1 MKRPYSEQ
9 PAIVIAL
16 IAAQTLCAAFFLWD
30 VITDAMRNAANGP
43 VEQFLVLE
51 SAATLALI
59 AGIVFEIR
67 VLMRLLQRKAHLERQ
82 VSLAARAFHDVI
94 EERFT
99 EWSLTAAE
107 RDVAHFSVKG
117 LSITDIASL
126 RGSAEGTVKSQLN
139 AIYRKAGV
147 GNRGE
152 LLSLLIEE
160 IMDHDSAVEGAGQP
174 VAETSG

>member
-16 IAAQTLCAAFFLWD
+16 IAAQSICAAYFLWD
-30 VITDAMRNAANGP
+30 VFADARRNAALGP
-43 VEQFLVLE
+43 IEQMLVLE
-51 SAATLALI
+51 TAATLALI
-59 AGIVFEIR
+59 AGIAFEIR
-67 VLMRLLQRKAHLERQ
+67 VLMRLLRRKAHLERQ

-94 EERFT
+94 EERFSD
-99 EWSLTAAE
+99 WSLTAAE

-117 LSITDIASL
+117 LSIGEIAGL

-152 LLSLLIEE
+152 LLSLLIED
-160 IMDHDSAVEGAGQP
+160 IMDHDSTGPTSSRGAG
-174 VAETSG
+174 ESSG

>member
-9 PAIVIAL
+9 PAIVLGL
-16 IAAQTLCAAFFLWD
+16 IAVQILCAAVFLWD
-30 VITDAMRNAANGP
+30 VTEDGIAAMVSGLLDMHLNVEAAA
-43 VEQFLVLE
+43 VL
-51 SAATLALI
+51 AMI
-59 AGIVFEIR
+59 AGIVFEAR

-99 EWSLTAAE
+99 AWALTTAE
-107 RDVAHFSVKG
+107 RDVAHFTVKG
-117 LSITDIASL
+117 LSITDIAGL

-160 IMDHDSAVEGAGQP
+160 IMDHDSAMDDAGQA

>member
-16 IAAQTLCAAFFLWD
+16 IAAQSICAAYFLWD
-30 VITDAMRNAANGP
+30 VFADARRNAALGP
-43 VEQFLVLE
+43 VEQMLVLE
-51 SAATLALI
+51 TAATLALI
-59 AGIVFEIR
+59 AGIAFEIR

-99 EWSLTAAE
+99 AWALTTAE

-117 LSITDIASL
+117 LSITEIAGM

-160 IMDHDSAVEGAGQP
+160 IMDHDSAMDDAGQA

>member
-9 PAIVIAL
+9 PAIVLGL
-16 IAAQTLCAAFFLWD
+16 IAVQTLCAAFFLWD
-30 VITDAMRNAANGP
+30 VAEDGLAAMIGGFLDMHLNVEAAA
-43 VEQFLVLE
+43 VI
-51 SAATLALI
+51 AMI
-59 AGIVFEIR
+59 AGIVFEAR

-94 EERFT
+94 EER
-99 EWSLTAAE
+99 LTAWALTTAE
-107 RDVAHFSVKG
+107 RDVAHFTVKG
-117 LSITDIASL
+117 LSITEIAGL

-160 IMDHDSAVEGAGQP
+160 LMDRRAPGTA
-174 VAETSG
+174 